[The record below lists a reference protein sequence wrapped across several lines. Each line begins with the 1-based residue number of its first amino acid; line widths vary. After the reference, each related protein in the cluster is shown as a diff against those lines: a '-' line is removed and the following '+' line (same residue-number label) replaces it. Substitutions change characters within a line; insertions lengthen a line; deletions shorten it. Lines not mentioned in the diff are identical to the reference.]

1 VTVSPQEHGLS
12 VSEQDHSLPRE
23 VGGFWLS
30 RFAPGSEVRAAV
42 GELSTEGFSP
52 VAVAR
57 VLDSEA
63 EVAFD
68 PLSPAVDHELETAAR
83 IAAGL

>member
-1 VTVSPQEHGLS
+1 
-12 VSEQDHSLPRE
+12 
-23 VGGFWLS
+23 
-30 RFAPGSEVRAAV
+30 V